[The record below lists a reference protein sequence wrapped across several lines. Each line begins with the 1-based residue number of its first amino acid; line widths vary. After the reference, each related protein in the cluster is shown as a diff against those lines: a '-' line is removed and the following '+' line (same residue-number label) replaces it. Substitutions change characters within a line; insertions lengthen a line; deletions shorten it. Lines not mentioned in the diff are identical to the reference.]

1 MAILTGEKKL
11 IAREYLNIGDVVGK
25 GHFGC
30 VCEGNLF
37 DPENEQTLQVG
48 IKTLQA
54 SCKYYCN
61 SLYLIIMVD
70 VHFSNFFEQRR

>member
-11 IAREYLNIGDVVGK
+11 IAREYLTIGDVVGK

-37 DPENEQTLQVG
+37 DPEHEQTLQVA

-54 SCKYYCN
+54 SC
-61 SLYLIIMVD
+61 
-70 VHFSNFFEQRR
+70 E